1 MATRPM
7 MCSTCGLV
15 FETEEQLRRHEH
27 EAHASKQTP
36 TDPQREPA

>member
-1 MATRPM
+1 MVTRSM

-15 FETEEQLRRHEH
+15 FESEEQLQRHEQ
-27 EAHASKQTP
+27 EAHASKESP